1 MNYAVRYAVGS
12 TREAYTREASPRAS
26 GHMIPRDLGA
36 VSLLC
41 ALGLL
46 LALAILL
53 WGGADIADFT
63 SNLS

>member
-1 MNYAVRYAVGS
+1 VNYAVSYTAGS

-26 GHMIPRDLGA
+26 GHIIPRELGA

-41 ALGLL
+41 TLGFL

>member
-1 MNYAVRYAVGS
+1 MNYAVRYAVSGI
-12 TREAYTREASPRAS
+12 REACTREASPRAT
-26 GHMIPRDLGA
+26 GDMIRRDLGA

-41 ALGLL
+41 VLGLL

-53 WGGADIADFT
+53 WGDADIADFV